1 MHNSHYSSRKLQMQV
16 IKYLEFLFEIL
27 YSSPFKERRE
37 EETLGS
43 NTSDVSK
50 EFKDQRDWDSMKS
63 SRKIECS
70 GIVWAIT
77 ALLIQ

>member
-1 MHNSHYSSRKLQMQV
+1 MQV

-27 YSSPFKERRE
+27 YSSPFEKRRE
-37 EETLGS
+37 EEALGS

-50 EFKDQRDWDSMKS
+50 EFKDQRDRDSVKS
-63 SRKIECS
+63 SRKMECP
-70 GIVWAIT
+70 GIVWART